1 MEETSDQRAVAGGG
15 NTSRLEEPCG
25 EFNGEEVDG
34 DRTNSHLYQRPR
46 SSVSS
51 HSEVLQPM
59 SIHQVGDEDTQIG
72 STTSFLAELWALR
85 DGLNLCLSYNFDAVE
100 VELDAKA
107 IVDAISKPKY
117 TNVFVSPLM
126 EDCRLLVSR
135 IPHIRMRH
143 CYREANR
150 CADGLARLGGLQ
162 ATDFVMFMCPPMD
175 LVKLLESDFNGLYLH
190 RPCLELLCA
199 S

>member
-1 MEETSDQRAVAGGG
+1 MQHIQDGSSLGNPGRAGGG
-15 NTSRLEEPCG
+15 GLIQDEEG
-25 EFNGEEVDG
+25 NW
-34 DRTNSHLYQRPR
+34 
-46 SSVSS
+46 
-51 HSEVLQPM
+51 
-59 SIHQVGDEDTQIG
+59 IVGFACQIG

-107 IVDAISKPKY
+107 IVDAISNPKY

-190 RPCLELLCA
+190 RPCPELLCA